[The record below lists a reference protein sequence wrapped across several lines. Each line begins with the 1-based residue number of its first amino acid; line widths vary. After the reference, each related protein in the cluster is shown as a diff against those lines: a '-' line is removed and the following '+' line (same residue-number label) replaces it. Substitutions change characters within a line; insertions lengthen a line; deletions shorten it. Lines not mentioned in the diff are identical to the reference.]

1 MVSYICHLSV
11 HPGLGWPVWLGITV
25 ACAGLVIIII
35 FTVFIMRKRRGAKA
49 EDVAAKQDNLYSI
62 AERDVHVSE
71 SAVNDDAPYASISS
85 RKPSR
90 DAEEIQYAT
99 VQHHKTKP
107 TKKAEENENQYG
119 NIRIHQPGAAVR
131 RSDVETVEDL
141 SVIYSHVK

>member
-1 MVSYICHLSV
+1 M
-11 HPGLGWPVWLGITV
+11 
-25 ACAGLVIIII
+25 
-35 FTVFIMRKRRGAKA
+35 
-49 EDVAAKQDNLYSI
+49 
-62 AERDVHVSE
+62 SE

-131 RSDVETVEDL
+131 CENTTFVIIYSEKHDIQVAVFLNDFIIMQSEVLHHYVYAFVLFCFRRSDVETVEDL